1 MFIRYMAE
9 KAYDVAKSDSKKPR
23 RTVVYSDVGM
33 LYKREYLDIE
43 SDFRFSR
50 SCRTHR

>member
-23 RTVVYSDVGM
+23 RIIAYSDLGKSEIELPGM
-33 LYKREYLDIE
+33 E
-43 SDFRFSR
+43 SDLRYS
-50 SCRTHR
+50 